1 MSLPENIGEEKKYTR
16 FDLLFYMEEEMLKNK
31 DLDYSFVSAIRK
43 SAETDD
49 VSFNLMEDYLKE
61 TSPFNQAVVL
71 KKLKIYLK
79 NTGQYES

>member
-1 MSLPENIGEEKKYTR
+1 
-16 FDLLFYMEEEMLKNK
+16 MEEEMLKNK

>member
-1 MSLPENIGEEKKYTR
+1 MSLLENIGEEKKYTR